1 MVIQE
6 HSQNAS
12 ATLQATS
19 LSHQAFSTTEILSSV
34 EVGQLGQKFSS
45 EMVSIAEIAAAGTLT
60 EEKRKEITKNLI
72 EKHTLECAQLENEL
86 RSNEIKMITDVISE
100 YEQKKEKALADLQVC
115 RTNHLFV
122 FSFCFVCLFVCLADF
137 SLPQAL
143 CIFSQSIYLSIFICL
158 SVCVCV
164 CVIITV
170 VNLVSDVSV
179 AAAVAVAVTVATV
192 NVIFNF

>member
-122 FSFCFVCLFVCLADF
+122 FSFRFVCLFVCLFACLADF

-143 CIFSQSIYLSIFICL
+143 CIFSQSINLYLSI
-158 SVCVCV
+158 CVRVRMRYYYC
-164 CVIITV
+164 C
-170 VNLVSDVSV
+170 
-179 AAAVAVAVTVATV
+179 
-192 NVIFNF
+192 